1 LQRKS
6 RTRFAEQ
13 SINDKRPGNLSS
25 AFFHSLC
32 FKEEYQTARQ
42 PLRGLLET
50 QSRRVHGVSIP
61 EPKPSSLCLRVSVF
75 QRRVSDRAPTI
86 ARTLETRSHRVH
98 RVSSPEPKP
107 SSLCLR
113 VSVFQKTPQIKQPTL
128 RGLWKHGVTEF
139 TERLVK
145 RHQQEPP
152 SGDEWLPSS
161 LCLCVSVFQKNARI
175 VGRGSRPASPHLRI
189 SIQYQHLHHETKSS
203 HRSS

>member
-6 RTRFAEQ
+6 RTHFAEQ

-32 FKEEYQTARQ
+32 FKEEYQTASQ

-86 ARTLETRSHRVH
+86 ARTFGNTESQSSRSLHPRTQT
-98 RVSSPEPKP
+98 
-107 SSLCLR
+107 LF
-113 VSVFQKTPQIKQPTL
+113 SVPPQ
-128 RGLWKHGVTEF
+128 
-139 TERLVK
+139 
-145 RHQQEPP
+145 
-152 SGDEWLPSS
+152 
-161 LCLCVSVFQKNARI
+161 I
-175 VGRGSRPASPHLRI
+175 VGRGSGPPSPPTFQRARARNHRALI
-189 SIQYQHLHHETKSS
+189 S
-203 HRSS
+203 HRLATSGYPLLCASVSLCFKTTRES